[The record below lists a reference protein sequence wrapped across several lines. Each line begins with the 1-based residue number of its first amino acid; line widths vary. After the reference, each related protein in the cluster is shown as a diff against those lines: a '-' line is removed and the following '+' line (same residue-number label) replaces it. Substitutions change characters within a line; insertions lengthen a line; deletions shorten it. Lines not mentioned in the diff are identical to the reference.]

1 MSSTS
6 RLAGRRRFLLRI
18 LPASALLATAP
29 AGADWWGRARDAF
42 GGLTGNGES
51 DDLSQG
57 ERIDALREA
66 LSIAT
71 RNATAELGRYNGFW
85 GNPEVR
91 IPLPGLV
98 QTTRDTLDRF
108 GAAGPVDDLHER
120 MNRAAEDAAP
130 QARELFLDAIDDLT
144 LDEAREI
151 IQGPDDAATRHF
163 ETRMSD
169 PLAARMEPVI
179 DEALRESGAISAYN
193 DLLAEAEDIPFVA
206 DIAFDP
212 VDHVLGYA
220 MTGLFDTLAEE
231 EAQLR
236 ADPVGRGT
244 ELLERVFGGGE

>member
-1 MSSTS
+1 MTEP
-6 RLAGRRRFLLRI
+6 RPRGRRRFLFRL
-18 LPASALLATAP
+18 LPGTLLLAAAP
-29 AGADWWGRARDAF
+29 AGADWWDRGREALGD
-42 GGLTGNGES
+42 LTGNG
-51 DDLSQG
+51 DGGDLSQG
-57 ERIDALREA
+57 DRIDALREA

-71 RNATAELGRYNGFW
+71 RNATAELGRHDGFW
-85 GNPEVR
+85 ANPEVR

-98 QTTRDTLDRF
+98 RSTRDTLDRF
-108 GAAGPVDDLHER
+108 GAAGPVDDLHQR

-130 QARELFLDAIDDLT
+130 QARELFLDAIEDLT

-193 DLLAEAEDIPFVA
+193 DLLDEAEGIPFID

-220 MTGLFDTLAEE
+220 MTGLFDTLAKE

>member
-6 RLAGRRRFLLRI
+6 RLAGRRRFLFRL
-18 LPASALLATAP
+18 LPATALLAAAP
-29 AGADWWGRARDAF
+29 AGADWWERGREAL
-42 GGLTGNGES
+42 GSLTGGDNGS
-51 DDLSQG
+51 ALSQD

-71 RNATAELGRYNGFW
+71 RNATGELARHDGFW

-98 QTTRDTLDRF
+98 QSTRDTLDRF

-130 QARELFLDAIDDLT
+130 QARELFLDAIEDLT

-151 IQGPDDAATRHF
+151 IRGPDDAATRHF

-193 DLLAEAEDIPFVA
+193 DLLAEVEDIPFVA

-220 MTGLFDTLAEE
+220 MSGLFDTLAKE
-231 EAQLR
+231 EAALR